1 MRNRAVEQYN
11 NIIATYPI
19 IVFDVDTSSFANKV
33 FQSIFKAPFFCCQ
46 VWGSLLMENKVIEW
60 LACRLLH
67 SLVPRLLCPAWEPG
81 NKASYYI
88 DWSHIKDTKGPIIF
102 AIDYMNTGAFLRGQ
116 LKLKQALQY
125 YQ

>member
-46 VWGSLLMENKVIEW
+46 V
-60 LACRLLH
+60 
-67 SLVPRLLCPAWEPG
+67 
-81 NKASYYI
+81 
-88 DWSHIKDTKGPIIF
+88 
-102 AIDYMNTGAFLRGQ
+102 
-116 LKLKQALQY
+116 
-125 YQ
+125 